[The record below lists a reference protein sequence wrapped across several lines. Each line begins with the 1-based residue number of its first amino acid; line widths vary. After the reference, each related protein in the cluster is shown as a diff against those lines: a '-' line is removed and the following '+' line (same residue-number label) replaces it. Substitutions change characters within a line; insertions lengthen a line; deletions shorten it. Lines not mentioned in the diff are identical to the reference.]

1 LAHFVSAIDAY
12 CRDHRLRLVLL
23 LDEVD
28 SLLSADEQHDH
39 IFLSTLRA
47 LINQAGVKV
56 LVAGYRTLFHQLFS
70 DNSPLS
76 SIFQPI
82 VLSALDRRD
91 AFALVEEPLRPIFTI
106 EHADI
111 DCILDKTACHPSY
124 IQFFCERLV
133 SHAFAQGQRTI
144 SRSDITYVADSQE
157 LYDFMVDVY
166 LKNLDEKARTLLYL
180 MAAHYDR
187 GVGRIIVDRNAHES
201 ATMSKHASD
210 KQECEIGATFMP
222 DDLHRLLELH
232 GVILTPQQVEDLMR
246 DMVLAQV
253 LRQEDGPKKYSFILS
268 DLPAIMSK
276 HREVELV
283 AAHLLERVERV
294 FGKEK

>member
-1 LAHFVSAIDAY
+1 
-12 CRDHRLRLVLL
+12 
-23 LDEVD
+23 
-28 SLLSADEQHDH
+28 
-39 IFLSTLRA
+39 
-47 LINQAGVKV
+47 
-56 LVAGYRTLFHQLFS
+56 
-70 DNSPLS
+70 
-76 SIFQPI
+76 
-82 VLSALDRRD
+82 
-91 AFALVEEPLRPIFTI
+91 
-106 EHADI
+106 
-111 DCILDKTACHPSY
+111 
-124 IQFFCERLV
+124 
-133 SHAFAQGQRTI
+133 
-144 SRSDITYVADSQE
+144 
-157 LYDFMVDVY
+157 
-166 LKNLDEKARTLLYL
+166 
-180 MAAHYDR
+180 
-187 GVGRIIVDRNAHES
+187 
-201 ATMSKHASD
+201 MSKHASD